1 MSDNPCLASIHGIP
15 EQPTIVEVNVRS
27 GPGTNHPI
35 LFKAPVGMSGLQI
48 LEIAPDGQGQ
58 NLKGKVYQ
66 WLRLVF
72 HGGAIGWVRDDLLT
86 IMGDCAAYGYGIIPA
101 SMLAFNVVR
110 TDQTPVNATLP
121 TDTTPTQSPAAKPL
135 VPQDESERIKKAS
148 FAVTAAFEGTGYA
161 AYNDYDAGIIS
172 YGLIQFTLA
181 AGSLYTVVDKY
192 LSGSKSSTAQQLNA
206 YAERIQGRD
215 QALRKDPTLKALL
228 LKAAEEPEMRRA
240 QDEVATINYWEKVVS
255 GYITP
260 RGLKLPFS
268 YALLFDMGVN
278 FGTGH
283 GFVRLAE
290 EQLGV
295 APRSVVGQNG
305 ITEEQLI
312 AKVAELR
319 KASHDRQADR
329 DKLPGLRIRGDF
341 WIERIKREDW
351 QFMGDAEGVVIVNGR
366 KIQVRNP

>member
-48 LEIAPDGQGQ
+48 LEIVPDAQGQ

-66 WLRLVF
+66 WFKLVF
-72 HGGAIGWVRDDLLT
+72 HGGAVGWVRDDLLT
-86 IMGDCAAYGYGIIPA
+86 IAGDCAGYGYGIVPV
-101 SMLAFNVVR
+101 STVAFNVVR
-110 TDQTPVNATLP
+110 ANQAPASAAAADMTSAPP
-121 TDTTPTQSPAAKPL
+121 PAAKPL
-135 VPQDESERIKKAS
+135 TPQDEIERIKKAA

-181 AGSLYTVVDKY
+181 AGSLFTVVDKY

-206 YAERIQGRD
+206 YAERIRGRD

-295 APRSVVGQNG
+295 APRSVIGQNG

-312 AKVAELR
+312 TKVAELR

-341 WIERIKREDW
+341 WVERIKREDW